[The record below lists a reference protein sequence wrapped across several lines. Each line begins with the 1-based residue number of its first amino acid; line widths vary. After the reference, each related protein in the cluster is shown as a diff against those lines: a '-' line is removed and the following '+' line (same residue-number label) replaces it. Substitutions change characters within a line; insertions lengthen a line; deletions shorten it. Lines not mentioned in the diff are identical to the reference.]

1 MRVTWNELVV
11 DRATIA
17 DADGLL
23 DSWRWL
29 VDASCQ
35 VVMISALGDLFV
47 QNAIGQVFWIDT
59 GWGQLTQVAESA
71 DAFKQLLLQ
80 PENLDAWFVPQLVG
94 DLLTSGKQLK
104 PGECFGY
111 QVPPAIGG
119 AITPENFEP
128 IAAIVYFD
136 LLGQIQQ
143 QVQALPIDQP
153 IDELTIK
160 DIDA

>member
-17 DADGLL
+17 VDGLL
-23 DSWRWL
+23 DTWRWL

-35 VVMISALGDLFV
+35 VILVGTLGDLFV
-47 QNAIGQVFWIDT
+47 QNAIGQVFWLDA
-59 GWGQLTQVAESA
+59 GWGQLTLVAENP
-71 DAFKQLLLQ
+71 DAFQQSLLQ
-80 PENLDAWFVPQLVG
+80 PENLDQWFVPQLVG

-111 QVPPAIGG
+111 QVPPTIGG
-119 AITPENFEP
+119 AIAPENFEP
-128 IAAIVYFD
+128 IDVSVYFG

-143 QVQALPIDQP
+143 QVKALPDGAAIGEFRISD
-153 IDELTIK
+153 IDE
-160 DIDA
+160 

>member
-11 DRATIA
+11 DRTTIA
-17 DADGLL
+17 VDGLL

-35 VVMISALGDLFV
+35 VILIGTLGDLFV
-47 QNAIGQVFWIDT
+47 QNAIGQVFWLDT
-59 GWGQLTQVAESA
+59 GWGQLTQVAETA
-71 DAFKQLLLQ
+71 DAFQQLLLQ
-80 PENLDAWFVPQLVG
+80 PENLDQWFVPQLVG

-111 QVPPAIGG
+111 QVPPVIGG
-119 AITPENFEP
+119 AIAPENFEP
-128 IAAIVYFD
+128 IDVSVYFH

-143 QVQALPIDQP
+143 QVQALPDGTSIGK
-153 IDELTIK
+153 ITIG
-160 DIDA
+160 DNIDA